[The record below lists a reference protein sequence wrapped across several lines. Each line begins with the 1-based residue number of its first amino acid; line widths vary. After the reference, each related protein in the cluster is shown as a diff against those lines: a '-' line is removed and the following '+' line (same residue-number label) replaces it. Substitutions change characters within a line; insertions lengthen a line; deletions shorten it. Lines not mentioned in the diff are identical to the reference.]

1 MNIREI
7 AKPITSAT
15 LNESMAQKFGTKI
28 DLQKFNFVQLE
39 DARNKLRSQVR
50 DIETNESFNAV
61 HTESYQKSK
70 LFLDIL
76 NKAIIERADEKGIP
90 TAEEL
95 AETVVNEGEED
106 KAQLVMA
113 SKDMVDKLTG
123 WMEDTAEMQSESM
136 LELADAIRDEMGSE
150 TSEAFT
156 AAIKPALDTLY
167 ASMETTRVALTGGV
181 GMLTGEGE
189 PVDTMGAEDPAMD
202 AEADPEADPAMEP
215 TVDAEAP
222 AEEPTE
228 DDFAAAAAAQGGEEE
243 AGRATR
249 ESIERSRKLGS
260 TLSKKKK

>member
-156 AAIKPALDTLY
+156 AAIKPALDALY
-167 ASMETTRVALTGGV
+167 AEMEVTRVALTGGV

-189 PVDTMGAEDPAMD
+189 PVDTMGAEEPDMD
-202 AEADPEADPAMEP
+202 MEP
-215 TVDAEAP
+215 TVDDAEGDAM
-222 AEEPTE
+222 ADAG
-228 DDFAAAAAAQGGEEE
+228 DDFSADAAADGGEEP
-243 AGRATR
+243 AGRPTR
-249 ESIERSRKLGS
+249 ESVERSRKLGQV
-260 TLSKKKK
+260 LSKKK

>member
-15 LNESMAQKFGTKI
+15 LNESLAQKFGTKI
-28 DLQKFNFVQLE
+28 KLEKFNFAQLE
-39 DARNKLRSQVR
+39 DARNKLRSQIR

-61 HTESYQKSK
+61 HTDSYQKSK
-70 LFLDIL
+70 LFLDVL
-76 NKAIIERADEKGIP
+76 NKAISERQDEKGLP
-90 TAEEL
+90 TQEEIAEQKV
-95 AETVVNEGEED
+95 TEGEED

-156 AAIKPALDTLY
+156 AAIKPALDSLY
-167 ASMETTRVALTGGV
+167 ASMEETRVALTGGV

-189 PVDTMGAEDPAMD
+189 PVDTMGAEDPAADAEMEPTVD
-202 AEADPEADPAMEP
+202 AEADPA
-215 TVDAEAP
+215 AEAP

-228 DDFAAAAAAQGGEEE
+228 DDFEAAAAAQAGAEE
-243 AGRATR
+243 AGRPAR
-249 ESIERSRKLGS
+249 ESIQRSRKIG
-260 TLSKKKK
+260 TILSKKKI